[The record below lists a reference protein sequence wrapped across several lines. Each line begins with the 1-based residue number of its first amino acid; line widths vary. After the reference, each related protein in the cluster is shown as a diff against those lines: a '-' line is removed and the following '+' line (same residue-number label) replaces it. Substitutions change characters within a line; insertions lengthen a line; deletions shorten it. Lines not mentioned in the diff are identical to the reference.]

1 MHSQGGSNINK
12 KFISQIKKGFD
23 FLSDKRL
30 LVGIGI
36 GMIIATLIMTGVNI
50 NYSFSSSQIETKA
63 RALGMQYPQDFK
75 VINGGGNVK

>member
-1 MHSQGGSNINK
+1 MYWQGGSNINK
-12 KFISQIKKGFD
+12 KLIPKIKAIFS

-50 NYSFSSSQIETKA
+50 NYSFSSAQIESKA

>member
-1 MHSQGGSNINK
+1 M
-12 KFISQIKKGFD
+12 
-23 FLSDKRL
+23 
-30 LVGIGI
+30 GIGI

-50 NYSFSSSQIETKA
+50 DYSFSNAQIEVKA